1 MRLYIKIIFVIILIS
16 VGAASN
22 SKNIFADDIEKFAP
36 KLLNHY
42 EYEDKI
48 TNYLKIFFSFGNNGV
63 KNSTNGTINN
73 QKTNLKKQMSSIK
86 FKSKNKLTYN
96 FENGQS
102 VRINPSNLGENII
115 YNSSQLLFLK

>member
-1 MRLYIKIIFVIILIS
+1 LRLYIKIIFVIILIS

-48 TNYLKIFFSFGNNGV
+48 TNYLKSFFLLGIMV
-63 KNSTNGTINN
+63 
-73 QKTNLKKQMSSIK
+73 LKIPLMAQLIIK
-86 FKSKNKLTYN
+86 KLILKNKCHPL
-96 FENGQS
+96 S
-102 VRINPSNLGENII
+102 
-115 YNSSQLLFLK
+115 SSQKIN